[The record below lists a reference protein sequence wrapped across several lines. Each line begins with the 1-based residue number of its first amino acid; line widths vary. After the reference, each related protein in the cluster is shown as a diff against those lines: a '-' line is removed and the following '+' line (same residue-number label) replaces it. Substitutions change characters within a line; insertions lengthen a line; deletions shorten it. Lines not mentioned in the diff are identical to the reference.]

1 MVNALCSALLG
12 TGPQTHILEPQR
24 LVEPERLPLLE
35 DALGRLLKE
44 EPLQYVLGE
53 AWFLGRRFKV
63 SPAVLI
69 PRPETEEMVDMALRL
84 WRRKTGNVTGDGAE
98 GYEAAEAEGM
108 CRGNKAG
115 VYRDGRGPKVLDLCT
130 GSGCIAWSMALELP
144 GAGVLGVDIS
154 PIALEVA
161 ASQFRDSRVRP
172 QFIEADVLQPEHLL
186 SRLAEADG
194 LSAGRAAQEKPQFDI
209 FLSNPPYVRES
220 ERTQMRANVLD
231 WEPGLALFVPDS
243 DALRFYSA
251 EAEIAAAVLRR
262 GGFGLVE
269 INEAFGP
276 EVAELFRRAGLGDV
290 RILQDLSGRDRFV
303 SFSAE

>member
-24 LVEPERLPLLE
+24 LIEPERLPLLE
-35 DALGRLLKE
+35 EALGRLLKE

-63 SPAVLI
+63 NPAVLI

-84 WRRKTGNVTGDGAE
+84 WRRKAGNVTRNVTGDVTGNGSE
-98 GYEAAEAEGM
+98 G
-108 CRGNKAG
+108 CKAG

-154 PIALEVA
+154 PGALAVA
-161 ASQFRDSRVRP
+161 ASQFGDSRVRP
-172 QFIEADVLQPEHLL
+172 QFVEADVLQAEHLL
-186 SRLAEADG
+186 SRLAEVDG
-194 LSAGRAAQEKPQFDI
+194 HSFGKAVPEKPQFDI

-220 ERTQMRANVLD
+220 ERARMRANVLD

-276 EVAELFRRAGLGDV
+276 EVAELFRRAGLGNV